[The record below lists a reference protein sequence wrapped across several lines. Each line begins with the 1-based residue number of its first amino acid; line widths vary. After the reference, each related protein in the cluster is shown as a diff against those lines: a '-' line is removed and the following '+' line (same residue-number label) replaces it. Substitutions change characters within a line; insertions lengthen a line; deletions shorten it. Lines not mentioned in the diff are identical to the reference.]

1 MVSVG
6 SLRLLAGGTDDP
18 PRSACYD
25 FVHSIKFQCV
35 SALLI
40 LANAIVIGFETD
52 LPDLDCWNYVE
63 SGFLLTFTL
72 ELFLKIVVIGPS
84 VYFDIKNE
92 DFNSNLFDVSIVSL
106 GLMDAS
112 MEFAQSTVNPGG
124 HRSRVMGGATVFRMV
139 RLLRILRIFRIVRF
153 LKQLYML
160 AFGFAMAAE
169 AVFWVTFLMMFVL
182 YVSSIVLVRTVG
194 HTSTEE
200 DIHGEFLQRKFGT
213 ILRSMT
219 TLFEL
224 MAVPDVSPYRDVLI
238 HRPLMAVFLVA
249 YVIFG
254 SFGMI
259 ALLTGVISEG
269 MFEKNRVRSEEERVD
284 RETVRKILGGRCL
297 ELFNNLP
304 HDDDGDAK
312 ADDIAQ
318 LLPDIGMMFEQNGI
332 VFTHHDLE
340 GMMKFIDADGSG
352 TISRDEF
359 SHFILTM
366 SEGVTPILFHEIFYS
381 VAQLQAKIEDR
392 DGQQRTFEKTA
403 LETLQELKG
412 QVQTLSQRSEA
423 SVQHANGFAEEP
435 LARLQRCEN
444 ALSALSTNVD
454 GLRSD
459 IGVLVAQLVQ
469 PNQQNQQTGRK
480 NDSSQSSKWGFVSGL
495 GGSRSSS
502 PKTVST

>member
-1 MVSVG
+1 
-6 SLRLLAGGTDDP
+6 
-18 PRSACYD
+18 
-25 FVHSIKFQCV
+25 
-35 SALLI
+35 
-40 LANAIVIGFETD
+40 
-52 LPDLDCWNYVE
+52 
-63 SGFLLTFTL
+63 
-72 ELFLKIVVIGPS
+72 
-84 VYFDIKNE
+84 
-92 DFNSNLFDVSIVSL
+92 
-106 GLMDAS
+106 
-112 MEFAQSTVNPGG
+112 
-124 HRSRVMGGATVFRMV
+124 
-139 RLLRILRIFRIVRF
+139 
-153 LKQLYML
+153 
-160 AFGFAMAAE
+160 
-169 AVFWVTFLMMFVL
+169 
-182 YVSSIVLVRTVG
+182 
-194 HTSTEE
+194 
-200 DIHGEFLQRKFGT
+200 
-213 ILRSMT
+213 
-219 TLFEL
+219 
-224 MAVPDVSPYRDVLI
+224 
-238 HRPLMAVFLVA
+238 
-249 YVIFG
+249 
-254 SFGMI
+254 
-259 ALLTGVISEG
+259 
-269 MFEKNRVRSEEERVD
+269 
-284 RETVRKILGGRCL
+284 
-297 ELFNNLP
+297 
-304 HDDDGDAK
+304 
-312 ADDIAQ
+312 
-318 LLPDIGMMFEQNGI
+318 MMFEQNGI

-459 IGVLVAQLVQ
+459 IGVLVSQLVQ

-502 PKTVST
+502 PKT